1 MEAKKNFRTITPQS
15 SFLFQLQVCSNNNLL
30 PVYFCH
36 TFMEWK
42 SVQFFKSIDDK
53 ETGHS
58 SQERSSV
65 PKKNPSSKNQNCLQ
79 Y

>member
-1 MEAKKNFRTITPQS
+1 MITPQS

-36 TFMEWK
+36 TFMEWN
-42 SVQFFKSIDDK
+42 SVHFFKSIDDK
-53 ETGHS
+53 ETEDMLLTGKFFC
-58 SQERSSV
+58 SQ
-65 PKKNPSSKNQNCLQ
+65 KNASSKNQNCLQ